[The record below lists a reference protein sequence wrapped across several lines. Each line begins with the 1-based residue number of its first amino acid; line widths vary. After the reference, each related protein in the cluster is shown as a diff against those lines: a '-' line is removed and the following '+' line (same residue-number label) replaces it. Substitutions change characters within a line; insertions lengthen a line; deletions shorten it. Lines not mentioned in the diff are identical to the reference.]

1 MRLRLC
7 LVKEI
12 IEKIKKSKSEIK
24 RDLEESIVNGKRN
37 KNADMQL
44 KVNVCITS
52 EDALKVIQ
60 ELEQII
66 KNKKS
71 DIVWLAYYQGQIFQK
86 FKEKESF
93 LSMFLKLTII
103 FKIALKNVIDDYPKI
118 KDPLRSLHY
127 FLKNLKLIKEIWEE
141 SVSEF
146 K

>member
-1 MRLRLC
+1 MQNLE
-7 LVKEI
+7 VKEI
-12 IEKIKKSKSEIK
+12 IEMIKKTKSEIK
-24 RDLEESIVNGKRN
+24 RKLEESIVNGKRN
-37 KNADMQL
+37 KNADMQQ

-93 LSMFLKLTII
+93 VSMFLKLTII
-103 FKIALKNVIDDYPKI
+103 FKIPLKNVIDDYPKI
-118 KDPLRSLHY
+118 KDSSLSLHY
-127 FLKNLKLIKEIWEE
+127 FLKKMKLIKEICEE
-141 SVSEF
+141 SASEF

>member
-12 IEKIKKSKSEIK
+12 IEKIKKTKSEIK

-118 KDPLRSLHY
+118 KDPLLSLHY
-127 FLKNLKLIKEIWEE
+127 F
-141 SVSEF
+141 
-146 K
+146 

>member
-1 MRLRLC
+1 MQNLE
-7 LVKEI
+7 VKEI
-12 IEKIKKSKSEIK
+12 IEKIKKTKSEIK

>member
-1 MRLRLC
+1 MQNLK
-7 LVKEI
+7 VKEI
-12 IEKIKKSKSEIK
+12 IETIKKTKSEIK
-24 RDLEESIVNGKRN
+24 RELEESTVNGKRN
-37 KNADMQL
+37 KNADMQQ

-93 LSMFLKLTII
+93 VSMFLKLTII
-103 FKIALKNVIDDYPKI
+103 FKIPLKNVIDDYPKI
-118 KDPLRSLHY
+118 KDSSLSLHY
-127 FLKNLKLIKEIWEE
+127 FLKKMKLIKEICEE
-141 SVSEF
+141 SASEF

>member
-1 MRLRLC
+1 M
-7 LVKEI
+7 
-12 IEKIKKSKSEIK
+12 IKKTKSEIK
-24 RDLEESIVNGKRN
+24 RKLEESIVNGKRN
-37 KNADMQL
+37 KNADMQQ

-93 LSMFLKLTII
+93 VSMFLKLTII
-103 FKIALKNVIDDYPKI
+103 FKIPLKNVIDDYPKI
-118 KDPLRSLHY
+118 KDSSLTLHY
-127 FLKNLKLIKEIWEE
+127 FLKKMKLIKEIREE
-141 SVSEF
+141 SASEF

>member
-1 MRLRLC
+1 MQNLE
-7 LVKEI
+7 VKEI
-12 IEKIKKSKSEIK
+12 IEKIKKTKSEIK

-71 DIVWLAYYQGQIFQK
+71 DIVWLGYYQGQIFQK

-93 LSMFLKLTII
+93 VSMFLKLTII
-103 FKIALKNVIDDYPKI
+103 FKIALKNFIDDYPKI
-118 KDPLRSLHY
+118 KNSSLALHY
-127 FLKNLKLIKEIWEE
+127 LKKIIEIDQRDTQR
-141 SVSEF
+141 
-146 K
+146 KR

>member
-1 MRLRLC
+1 M
-7 LVKEI
+7 
-12 IEKIKKSKSEIK
+12 IKKTKSEIK
-24 RDLEESIVNGKRN
+24 RKLEESIVNGKRN
-37 KNADMQL
+37 KNADMQQ

-93 LSMFLKLTII
+93 VSMVLRLNVNKPTII
-103 FKIALKNVIDDYPKI
+103 FKIPFKKLIDDYPKI
-118 KDPLRSLHY
+118 RPVAVSSF
-127 FLKNLKLIKEIWEE
+127 FL
-141 SVSEF
+141 
-146 K
+146 

>member
-1 MRLRLC
+1 M
-7 LVKEI
+7 
-12 IEKIKKSKSEIK
+12 IKKTKSEIK
-24 RDLEESIVNGKRN
+24 RELEESIVNGKRN
-37 KNADMQL
+37 KNADMQQ

-93 LSMFLKLTII
+93 VSMFLKLTII
-103 FKIALKNVIDDYPKI
+103 FKIPLKNVIDDYPKI
-118 KDPLRSLHY
+118 KDSSLSLHY
-127 FLKNLKLIKEIWEE
+127 FLKKMKLIKEICEE
-141 SVSEF
+141 SASEF

>member
-1 MRLRLC
+1 MQNLK
-7 LVKEI
+7 VKEI
-12 IEKIKKSKSEIK
+12 IETIKKTKSEIK
-24 RDLEESIVNGKRN
+24 RELEESIVNGKRN
-37 KNADMQL
+37 KNADMQQ

-93 LSMFLKLTII
+93 VSMFLKLTII
-103 FKIALKNVIDDYPKI
+103 FKSAFKNLIDDYPKI
-118 KDPLRSLHY
+118 KDSSLPLHY
-127 FLKNLKLIKEIWEE
+127 LKKIIEIDQRDMRR
-141 SVSEF
+141 
-146 K
+146 KR

>member
-1 MRLRLC
+1 MQNLE
-7 LVKEI
+7 VKEI
-12 IEKIKKSKSEIK
+12 IEKIKKTKSEIK

-71 DIVWLAYYQGQIFQK
+71 DIVWLGYYQGQIFQK

-93 LSMFLKLTII
+93 VSMFLKLTII
-103 FKIALKNVIDDYPKI
+103 FKSAFKNLIDDYPKI
-118 KDPLRSLHY
+118 KDSSLPLHY
-127 FLKNLKLIKEIWEE
+127 LKKIIEIDQRDMRR
-141 SVSEF
+141 
-146 K
+146 KR

>member
-1 MRLRLC
+1 
-7 LVKEI
+7 
-12 IEKIKKSKSEIK
+12 
-24 RDLEESIVNGKRN
+24 
-37 KNADMQL
+37 MQQ
-44 KVNVCITS
+44 KVNVCITN

-118 KDPLRSLHY
+118 KDPLLSLHY
-127 FLKNLKLIKEIWEE
+127 F
-141 SVSEF
+141 
-146 K
+146 

>member
-1 MRLRLC
+1 M
-7 LVKEI
+7 
-12 IEKIKKSKSEIK
+12 IKKTKSEIK
-24 RDLEESIVNGKRN
+24 RKLEESIVNGKRN
-37 KNADMQL
+37 KNADMQQ

-93 LSMFLKLTII
+93 VSMFLKLTII
-103 FKIALKNVIDDYPKI
+103 FKIPLKNVIDDYPKI
-118 KDPLRSLHY
+118 KDSSLSLHY
-127 FLKNLKLIKEIWEE
+127 FLKKMKLIKEICEE
-141 SVSEF
+141 SASEF

>member
-1 MRLRLC
+1 MQNLK
-7 LVKEI
+7 VKEI
-12 IEKIKKSKSEIK
+12 IEMIKKTKSEIK
-24 RDLEESIVNGKRN
+24 RKLEESIVNGKRN
-37 KNADMQL
+37 KNADMQE

-93 LSMFLKLTII
+93 VSMFLKLTII
-103 FKIALKNVIDDYPKI
+103 FKSAFKNLIDDYPKI
-118 KDPLRSLHY
+118 KDSSLPLHY
-127 FLKNLKLIKEIWEE
+127 LKKIIEIDQRDMRR
-141 SVSEF
+141 
-146 K
+146 KR

>member
-1 MRLRLC
+1 MQNLE
-7 LVKEI
+7 VKEI
-12 IEKIKKSKSEIK
+12 IEMIKKTKSEIK
-24 RDLEESIVNGKRN
+24 RKLEESIVNGKRN
-37 KNADMQL
+37 KNADMQQ

-93 LSMFLKLTII
+93 VSMFLKLTII
-103 FKIALKNVIDDYPKI
+103 FKSAFKNLIDDYPKI
-118 KDPLRSLHY
+118 KDSSLPLHY
-127 FLKNLKLIKEIWEE
+127 LKKIIEIDQRDMRR
-141 SVSEF
+141 
-146 K
+146 KC

>member
-1 MRLRLC
+1 
-7 LVKEI
+7 
-12 IEKIKKSKSEIK
+12 
-24 RDLEESIVNGKRN
+24 
-37 KNADMQL
+37 MQQ

-93 LSMFLKLTII
+93 VSMFLKLTII
-103 FKIALKNVIDDYPKI
+103 FKNAFKNLIDDYPKI
-118 KDPLRSLHY
+118 RLIVASSL
-127 FLKNLKLIKEIWEE
+127 FKKNN
-141 SVSEF
+141 
-146 K
+146 

>member
-1 MRLRLC
+1 M
-7 LVKEI
+7 
-12 IEKIKKSKSEIK
+12 IKKTKSEIK
-24 RDLEESIVNGKRN
+24 RELEESIVNGKRN
-37 KNADMQL
+37 KNADMQE

-93 LSMFLKLTII
+93 VSMFLKLTII
-103 FKIALKNVIDDYPKI
+103 FKIPFKNVIDDYPKI
-118 KDPLRSLHY
+118 KDSSLSLHY
-127 FLKNLKLIKEIWEE
+127 FLKKMKLIKEICEE
-141 SVSEF
+141 SASEF

>member
-12 IEKIKKSKSEIK
+12 IEKIKKTKSEIK

-37 KNADMQL
+37 KNADMQQ
-44 KVNVCITS
+44 KVNVCITN

-86 FKEKESF
+86 LKEKESF

-118 KDPLRSLHY
+118 KDPLLSLHY
-127 FLKNLKLIKEIWEE
+127 F
-141 SVSEF
+141 
-146 K
+146 

>member
-1 MRLRLC
+1 MQNLEN
-7 LVKEI
+7 KET
-12 IEKIKKSKSEIK
+12 IEKIKKTKSEIK

-71 DIVWLAYYQGQIFQK
+71 DIVWLGYYQGQIFQK

-93 LSMFLKLTII
+93 VSMFLKLTII
-103 FKIALKNVIDDYPKI
+103 FKIALKKFIDDYPKI
-118 KDPLRSLHY
+118 KDSSLALHY
-127 FLKNLKLIKEIWEE
+127 LKKIIKIDQRDTQR
-141 SVSEF
+141 
-146 K
+146 KC

>member
-1 MRLRLC
+1 M
-7 LVKEI
+7 
-12 IEKIKKSKSEIK
+12 IKKTKSEIK
-24 RDLEESIVNGKRN
+24 RKLEESIVNGKRN
-37 KNADMQL
+37 KNADMQE

-93 LSMFLKLTII
+93 VSMFLKLTII
-103 FKIALKNVIDDYPKI
+103 FKIPLKNVIDDYPKI
-118 KDPLRSLHY
+118 KDSSLSLHY
-127 FLKNLKLIKEIWEE
+127 FLKKMKLIKEICEE
-141 SVSEF
+141 NASEF

>member
-1 MRLRLC
+1 M
-7 LVKEI
+7 
-12 IEKIKKSKSEIK
+12 IKKTKSEIK
-24 RDLEESIVNGKRN
+24 RKLEESIVNGKRN
-37 KNADMQL
+37 KNADMQE

-93 LSMFLKLTII
+93 VSMFLKLTII
-103 FKIALKNVIDDYPKI
+103 FKIPLKNVIDDYPKI
-118 KDPLRSLHY
+118 KDSSLTLHY
-127 FLKNLKLIKEIWEE
+127 FLKKMKLIKEICEE
-141 SVSEF
+141 SASEF

>member
-1 MRLRLC
+1 
-7 LVKEI
+7 
-12 IEKIKKSKSEIK
+12 
-24 RDLEESIVNGKRN
+24 
-37 KNADMQL
+37 MQE

-93 LSMFLKLTII
+93 VSMFLKLTII
-103 FKIALKNVIDDYPKI
+103 FKIPLKNVIDDYPKI
-118 KDPLRSLHY
+118 KDSSLSLHY
-127 FLKNLKLIKEIWEE
+127 FFKKMKLIKAICEE
-141 SVSEF
+141 SASEF

>member
-1 MRLRLC
+1 M
-7 LVKEI
+7 
-12 IEKIKKSKSEIK
+12 IKKTKSEIK
-24 RDLEESIVNGKRN
+24 RKLEESIVNGKRN
-37 KNADMQL
+37 KNADMQQ

-93 LSMFLKLTII
+93 VSMFLKLTII
-103 FKIALKNVIDDYPKI
+103 FKSAFKNLIVDYPKI
-118 KDPLRSLHY
+118 KDSSLPLHY
-127 FLKNLKLIKEIWEE
+127 LKKIIEIDQRDMRR
-141 SVSEF
+141 
-146 K
+146 KR

>member
-1 MRLRLC
+1 M
-7 LVKEI
+7 
-12 IEKIKKSKSEIK
+12 IKKTKSEIK
-24 RDLEESIVNGKRN
+24 RKLEESIVNGKRN
-37 KNADMQL
+37 KNADMQE

-93 LSMFLKLTII
+93 VSMFLKLTII
-103 FKIALKNVIDDYPKI
+103 FKSAFKNLIDDYPKI
-118 KDPLRSLHY
+118 KDSSLPLHY
-127 FLKNLKLIKEIWEE
+127 LKKIIEIDQRDMRR
-141 SVSEF
+141 
-146 K
+146 KR

>member
-1 MRLRLC
+1 M
-7 LVKEI
+7 
-12 IEKIKKSKSEIK
+12 IKKTKSEIK
-24 RDLEESIVNGKRN
+24 RKLEESIVNGKRN
-37 KNADMQL
+37 KNADMQQ

-93 LSMFLKLTII
+93 VSMFLKLTII
-103 FKIALKNVIDDYPKI
+103 FKSAFKNVIDDYPKI
-118 KDPLRSLHY
+118 KDSSLPLHY
-127 FLKNLKLIKEIWEE
+127 LKKIIEIDQRDMRR
-141 SVSEF
+141 
-146 K
+146 KR

>member
-1 MRLRLC
+1 M
-7 LVKEI
+7 
-12 IEKIKKSKSEIK
+12 IKKTKSEIK
-24 RDLEESIVNGKRN
+24 RKLEESIVNGKRN
-37 KNADMQL
+37 KNADMQE

-93 LSMFLKLTII
+93 VSMFLKLTII
-103 FKIALKNVIDDYPKI
+103 FKIPLKNVIDDYPKI
-118 KDPLRSLHY
+118 KDSSLSLHY
-127 FLKNLKLIKEIWEE
+127 FLKKMKLIKEICEE
-141 SVSEF
+141 SASEF

>member
-1 MRLRLC
+1 M
-7 LVKEI
+7 
-12 IEKIKKSKSEIK
+12 IKKTKSEIK
-24 RDLEESIVNGKRN
+24 RKLEESIVNGKRN
-37 KNADMQL
+37 KNADMQQ

-93 LSMFLKLTII
+93 VSMFLKLTII
-103 FKIALKNVIDDYPKI
+103 FKSAFKNLIDDYPKI
-118 KDPLRSLHY
+118 KDSSLPLHY
-127 FLKNLKLIKEIWEE
+127 LKKIIEIDQRDMRR
-141 SVSEF
+141 
-146 K
+146 KC

>member
-1 MRLRLC
+1 
-7 LVKEI
+7 
-12 IEKIKKSKSEIK
+12 
-24 RDLEESIVNGKRN
+24 
-37 KNADMQL
+37 MQQ

-93 LSMFLKLTII
+93 VSMFLKLTII
-103 FKIALKNVIDDYPKI
+103 FKSAFKNLIDDYPKI
-118 KDPLRSLHY
+118 KDPSLPLHY
-127 FLKNLKLIKEIWEE
+127 LKKIIEIDQRDMRR
-141 SVSEF
+141 
-146 K
+146 KR

>member
-1 MRLRLC
+1 M
-7 LVKEI
+7 
-12 IEKIKKSKSEIK
+12 IKKTKSEIK
-24 RDLEESIVNGKRN
+24 RKLEESIVNGKRN
-37 KNADMQL
+37 KNADMQQ

-93 LSMFLKLTII
+93 VSMFLKLTII
-103 FKIALKNVIDDYPKI
+103 FKSAFKNLIDDYPKI
-118 KDPLRSLHY
+118 KDSSLPFHY
-127 FLKNLKLIKEIWEE
+127 LKKIIEIDQRDMRR
-141 SVSEF
+141 
-146 K
+146 KR

>member
-12 IEKIKKSKSEIK
+12 IEKIKKTKSEIK

-71 DIVWLAYYQGQIFQK
+71 DIVWLAYYQGQIFHK
-86 FKEKESF
+86 FKGKESF
-93 LSMFLKLTII
+93 ASMFLKLTII
-103 FKIALKNVIDDYPKI
+103 FKITLKNFIDDYPKI
-118 KDPLRSLHY
+118 KD
-127 FLKNLKLIKEIWEE
+127 
-141 SVSEF
+141 
-146 K
+146 

>member
-1 MRLRLC
+1 MQNLE
-7 LVKEI
+7 VKE
-12 IEKIKKSKSEIK
+12 KTKSEIK
-24 RDLEESIVNGKRN
+24 RKLEESIVNGKRN
-37 KNADMQL
+37 KNADMQE

-93 LSMFLKLTII
+93 VSMFLKLTII
-103 FKIALKNVIDDYPKI
+103 FKSAFKNLIDDYPKI
-118 KDPLRSLHY
+118 KDSSLPLHY
-127 FLKNLKLIKEIWEE
+127 LKKIIEIDQRDMRR
-141 SVSEF
+141 
-146 K
+146 KR